1 MKINGVYFQREQRST
16 RNEIPYIRYG
26 EVSL

>member
-16 RNEIPYIRYG
+16 KDIIPNLRYG